1 MATVTIEL
9 TDRMKS
15 FVERKVQSGNFKDTN
30 EVVQALLDVAI
41 RFETRAEINKKLLAS
56 IEQIERG
63 ECAPWDPAE
72 DRKLLQEMIRQRF
85 SDAKK

>member
-9 TDRMKS
+9 TDRMKN
-15 FVERKVQSGNFKDTN
+15 FVDRKVQSGNFKDTN